1 MMDSDEFFIVCKFTS
16 GEQVMAVLRSED
28 EQHVELEYP
37 MSIRTIPNFDTHR
50 EQITAHPFCQFSDD
64 KSFVIDKK
72 NVLYIKKLHHV
83 FVPHYR
89 RIVEEHEQTT
99 FTASKQEPTRAED
112 LNWDEEEVLLSN
124 ADNAKKAVA
133 MLKQIFGESS
143 DEREEEKPIIN
154 FVKGND
160 TLN

>member
-1 MMDSDEFFIVCKFTS
+1 MLNGDEFFVVCKFTS
-16 GEQVMAVLRSED
+16 GEQVMAVLRAED
-28 EQHVELEYP
+28 VQHIELEYP
-37 MSIRTIPNFDTHR
+37 MAIRTVPNFETQR
-50 EQITAHPFCQFSDD
+50 EHITAHPLCQFTDD

-99 FTASKQEPTRAED
+99 FTAKQEPPSSSD
-112 LNWDEEEVLLSN
+112 LQWEEEEVLLSN
-124 ADNAKKAVA
+124 ADNAKKAIA
-133 MLKQIFGESS
+133 MLKNIFGDQREN
-143 DEREEEKPIIN
+143 EEEEKPRVVN

-160 TLN
+160 TIN

>member
-1 MMDSDEFFIVCKFTS
+1 MLSGDEFYVVCKFTS
-16 GEQVMAVLRSED
+16 GEQVMAVLTAED
-28 EQHVELEYP
+28 TQHVELEYP

-64 KSFVIDKK
+64 KSFVIDKR

-83 FVPHYR
+83 FIPHYQ

-99 FTASKQEPTRAED
+99 FTASKQEPSRAED
-112 LNWDEEEVLLSN
+112 LNWDDEEVPLSN
-124 ADNAKKAVA
+124 PDNAKKAIK
-133 MLKQIFGESS
+133 MLQEIFGE
-143 DEREEEKPIIN
+143 EREEQEEKPVIN

-160 TLN
+160 TIN